1 MTKATILAL
10 CILAFSVHA
19 QILSSNQVETITR
32 AIYISEGGT
41 NAQWLYGI
49 RSVKYKDAADAKRI
63 CENSVRKNYARLI
76 ASGRTNDFIPFM
88 SRIYCPLDS
97 NNWARNVS
105 WWFRKLSLNHA

>member
-49 RSVKYKDAADAKRI
+49 R
-63 CENSVRKNYARLI
+63 
-76 ASGRTNDFIPFM
+76 
-88 SRIYCPLDS
+88 
-97 NNWARNVS
+97 
-105 WWFRKLSLNHA
+105 